1 MPVLNV
7 KKEKG
12 LRGIGVTSVIVRG
25 MLSVM
30 VVQQNYNEELCKVV

>member
-1 MPVLNV
+1 MMHVLNV

-12 LRGIGVTSVIVRG
+12 SLGIGVISMTVRG

-30 VVQQNYNEELCKVV
+30 VVQQNYNEELC